1 MMDPRMF
8 GCWFCGGPCGEMLF
22 SFEFDTFF
30 HLDCLKAAIAP
41 TDSIDEEAE
50 IIAREFNLK

>member
-1 MMDPRMF
+1 MF